1 MIHRGELRPE
11 RARTEGVRD
20 PPCTLRLVTAED
32 ARRSPTS
39 GSTFELV
46 TAVEP
51 LDHPP
56 MNCPACHAAIDVS
69 TELPGSEVRRACG
82 TMVHVPSKPSRAAS
96 AGGAARPRACPRC
109 AAALVESAT
118 IGGLGAHACPECGG
132 VFADRA
138 AVAAL
143 SSGTL
148 APAAEPVLPA
158 RKVDTSGYIKCP
170 VCDALMKRVNFGRRS
185 GVLVD
190 VCVDHGTWFDA
201 DEIDR
206 VAAFIASGGLARGGG
221 SALEE
226 GPQLSAEDRGK
237 MGELQAQVIQE
248 RYDDM
253 ARVERATWFARI
265 GIRLLF
271 DWF

>member
-1 MIHRGELRPE
+1 VIHRRELRPE
-11 RARTEGVRD
+11 RARTEGLRD
-20 PPCTLRLVTAED
+20 APSD
-32 ARRSPTS
+32 
-39 GSTFELV
+39 FELV
-46 TAVEP
+46 TALES
-51 LDHPP
+51 LDPHS
-56 MNCPACHAAIDVS
+56 MNCPACSAPIDVS
-69 TELPGSEVRRACG
+69 TDLPGSEVRCACG
-82 TMVHVPSKPSRAAS
+82 TMVHVPAKPSRSAR

-109 AAALVESAT
+109 AAALVEAAT
-118 IGGLGAHACPECGG
+118 LGGLGAHACPECGG

-170 VCDALMKRVNFGRRS
+170 VCDDLMKRVNFGRRS

-206 VAAFIASGGLARGGG
+206 VAAFLASGGLVRGGG
-221 SALEE
+221 SALDE
-226 GPQLSAEDRGK
+226 GPQLSAEGRK
-237 MGELQAQVIQE
+237 QMGELQAQVVQE

-253 ARVERATWFARI
+253 ARVERATWFTRV